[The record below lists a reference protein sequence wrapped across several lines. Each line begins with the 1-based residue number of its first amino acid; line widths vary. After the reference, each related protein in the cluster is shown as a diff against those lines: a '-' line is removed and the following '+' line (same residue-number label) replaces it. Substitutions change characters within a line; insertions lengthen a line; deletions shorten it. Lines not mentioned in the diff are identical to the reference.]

1 MSYLHCSI
9 SILENYT
16 DTFNHQIALVLVET
30 LQNSI
35 NFNGIFEVIDASELE
50 IGSPFLR
57 TTEYTN
63 FPKSFRDDFLNIF
76 TNFPDVCFCLFFI
89 DEDDETAS
97 DYRVLFFNG
106 KAVTQYPEIR
116 YPEFHVNDF
125 EYEASNKVVLPTV
138 APLEPMFGKI
148 LQMQKKADERM
159 AGKTAEEL
167 YDEAK
172 ERGINERIATI
183 CNMMRQGVIPLGT
196 DSAILDLIRKNLYGN
211 IIAENSQDA

>member
-1 MSYLHCSI
+1 MSYLYCSI

-16 DTFNHQIALVLVET
+16 DTSNHQIALVLVET

-89 DEDDETAS
+89 DEDNDTAS

-125 EYEASNKVVLPTV
+125 EYEASEKTLLKRNETV
-138 APLEPMFGKI
+138 EELITKTCKKIATSITLEPD
-148 LQMQKKADERM
+148 L
-159 AGKTAEEL
+159 EL
-167 YDEAK
+167 EA
-172 ERGINERIATI
+172 
-183 CNMMRQGVIPLGT
+183 
-196 DSAILDLIRKNLYGN
+196 LIKQNLFGN

>member
-1 MSYLHCSI
+1 MSYLNFSI

-16 DTFNHQIALVLVET
+16 DKPIHQVALLIAEV
-30 LQNSI
+30 LQNSL
-35 NFNGIFEVIDASELE
+35 NFRGLFELTDTSELE
-50 IGSPFLR
+50 IGSVFLQSVEAVESP
-57 TTEYTN
+57 EY
-63 FPKSFRDDFLNIF
+63 FPKDFLGVFI
-76 TNFPDVCFCLFFI
+76 NFPDVCFCLSVL
-89 DEDDETAS
+89 DDCDNTAS

-106 KAVTQYPEIR
+106 KLITQYPEIR

-125 EYEASNKVVLPTV
+125 EYEASEKIT
-138 APLEPMFGKI
+138 LEPVPTEKE
-148 LQMQKKADERM
+148 LPERM
-159 AGKTAEEL
+159 ASKTAEEL